1 MNFRELRLMKNTLF
15 LLLLVISATAMAGPR
30 TGHHGDWIVTCHP
43 PKFIQEKPLQDSQVS
58 AFQEFEFIASQ
69 NTDAQT
75 LKVWVNNKL
84 LNVVITPLPSG
95 YYRIVGKLPEPLLEG
110 KAWIKVT
117 SESNDGCNDLRAWNV
132 YVKK

>member
-1 MNFRELRLMKNTLF
+1 MKNTLF
-15 LLLLVISATAMAGPR
+15 LLLLMLSATAFAGAR

-43 PKFIQEKPLQDSQVS
+43 PKFIQEKPLKDSQVS
-58 AFQEFEFIASQ
+58 QFQEFEFIASQ

-84 LNVVITPLPSG
+84 LNVVINPLPSG
-95 YYRIVGKLPEPLLEG
+95 YYRIVGKLPEPILEG

-132 YVKK
+132 YIKK